1 VERGE
6 FVSIMGPTGVGKT
19 TLCLALNGIVPQ
31 STIMGPTGVGKTTLC
46 LALNGIV
53 PQSTGGTIR
62 GEVVVAGLNTRQ
74 HPVPELASQ
83 VGIVF
88 QDPESQFF
96 NMTVEDEVAFGPESL
111 GLDPRE
117 IQERVDWA
125 LTMVGMSRHR
135 HRSPFQLS
143 GGEKQR
149 VAIASILAMTP
160 RILVLDEPTSGLDP
174 IGKAE
179 VFRVVREL
187 KQREQMTI
195 VMVEQES
202 EKIAEF
208 SDRVVVLRDG
218 KVALVDTPDRVFAN
232 VVLMH
237 EIGLAVPQVSELA
250 HLFNARRNTSYAF
263 TSLEDAYQRL
273 PKSGRLWKSGCN
285 TKNSKSA
292 SEMPPTLKTRN
303 SAIVMQ
309 DLWYSYGG
317 EVTALRGIDLEIEDG
332 DYVAVIGQ
340 NGSGKTT
347 LVKHFNGLLKPTR
360 GQVLVKLE
368 TRNSKLETLRDTA
381 GLTVGQLAQTVGYVF
396 QNPDHQIFCATTREE
411 LAFGPRNLGL
421 SETEVKRRVEETLV
435 RFDLEEYADRPPAV
449 LGYGLR
455 RKIGVAA
462 VYSMRP
468 RIFILDEPTTGLDW
482 RSTMELMELIGEM
495 DRNGHTIILVTHDM
509 KLVTGFSQKSLV
521 LRQGKVLVY
530 DDTRTVFKHSEILR
544 DTQIEPPQITAL
556 AKRMAPYGMPDD
568 VLSVGE
574 FYAAY
579 CKRMEN
585 GEWSRPLESVSGEA
599 SCDEF

>member
-1 VERGE
+1 MPPEISIHDLHFSYPALKPDGEPVPVLGGIDLEVERGE
-6 FVSIMGPTGVGKT
+6 FVS
-19 TLCLALNGIVPQ
+19 
-31 STIMGPTGVGKTTLC
+31 IMGPTGVGKTTLC

-74 HPVPELASQ
+74 HPVPELAAW

-111 GLDPRE
+111 GLDPSE
-117 IQERVDWA
+117 IRERVDWA
-125 LTMVGMSRHR
+125 LAVVGMSPHR
-135 HRSPFQLS
+135 QRSPFQLS

-149 VAIASILAMTP
+149 VAIAAILAMTP

-187 KQREQMTI
+187 KQQRQMTI
-195 VMVEQES
+195 VLVEQES

-208 SDRVVVLRDG
+208 SDRVVVLWDG
-218 KVALVDTPDRVFAN
+218 RVALADTPDRVFAQ
-232 VVLMH
+232 VELMH

-250 HLFNARRNTSYAF
+250 HLFNTRRGTHYVF
-263 TSLEDAYQRL
+263 TSLEDACQAL
-273 PKSGRLWKSGCN
+273 VP
-285 TKNSKSA
+285 
-292 SEMPPTLKTRN
+292 SETSEVFCSREIDTDDPFGTRN
-303 SAIVMQ
+303 SKPVTRNPAIVVQ
-309 DLWYSYGG
+309 DLWYSYGDG
-317 EVTALRGIDLEIEDG
+317 VTALRGIDLEIEDG

-360 GQVLVKLE
+360 GRVLVRGLGDHGG
-368 TRNSKLETLRDTA
+368 LPLLRDTA
-381 GLTVGQLAQTVGYVF
+381 DLTVGQLAQTVGYVF
-396 QNPDHQIFCATTREE
+396 QNPDYQIFCDTVRQE

-421 SETEVKRRVEETLV
+421 AEAEVERRVEEALA
-435 RFDLEEYADRPPAV
+435 RFGLEQYADHPPAL

-462 VYSMRP
+462 VYTMRP

-482 RSTMELMELIGEM
+482 RGTVELMELIGEM
-495 DRNGHTIILVTHDM
+495 HRNGHTIILVTHDM
-509 KLVTGFSQKSLV
+509 RLVAGFSQKCLV
-521 LRQGKVLVY
+521 LREGRILTC
-530 DDTRTVFKHSEILR
+530 DDTRTVFRHPEVLR
-544 DTQIEPPQITAL
+544 DTQIEPPQITEL
-556 AKRMAPYGMPDD
+556 ARRLAPYGMPDD
-568 VLSVGE
+568 VLSVDE
-574 FYAAY
+574 FYVAY
-579 CKRMEN
+579 
-585 GEWSRPLESVSGEA
+585 SGLMG
-599 SCDEF
+599 CQDGRKVV

>member
-1 VERGE
+1 LPLNRSEISIRDLHFSYPSLVPAGRDYKSQPSAGEGAVLKGIDLEVEQGE
-6 FVSIMGPTGVGKT
+6 FVSITG
-19 TLCLALNGIVPQ
+19 L
-31 STIMGPTGVGKTTLC
+31 TGVGKTTLC

-53 PQSTGGTIR
+53 PQSTGGTIH
-62 GEVVVAGLNTRQ
+62 GEVVVTGLNTRQ
-74 HPVPELASQ
+74 HPVPEMASR

-117 IQERVDWA
+117 IRERVDWA
-125 LTMVGMSRHR
+125 LTVVGMSQHR

-149 VAIASILAMTP
+149 VAIAAILAMTP

-187 KQREQMTI
+187 RQRDGMTI

-218 KVALVDTPDRVFAN
+218 KIVLVDTPDRVFAQ
-232 VVLMH
+232 VGLMH

-250 HLFNARRNTSYAF
+250 HLFNTRCHASYTF
-263 TSLEDAYQRL
+263 TSLADAYQGL
-273 PKSGRLWKSGCN
+273 PKPARLCKAGCN
-285 TKNSKSA
+285 AKSSK
-292 SEMPPTLKTRN
+292 LKARN
-303 SAIVMQ
+303 PAIVVQ
-309 DLWYSYGG
+309 DLWYSYGD
-317 EVTALRGIDLEIEDG
+317 EVTALRGVDFEIEDG

-360 GQVLVKLE
+360 GRVLVGGLDSR
-368 TRNSKLETLRDTA
+368 TCSGLRDTA

-396 QNPDHQIFCATTREE
+396 QNPDHQIFCDTAREE

-421 SETEVKRRVEETLV
+421 SEKEVKRRVEETLA
-435 RFDLEEYADRPPAV
+435 RFDLEEYADRPPAM

-462 VYSMRP
+462 VYSMQP

-482 RSTMELMELIGEM
+482 RGAMELMELIGEM
-495 DRNGHTIILVTHDM
+495 HHNGHTIILVTHDM
-509 KLVTGFSQKSLV
+509 KLVAEFSQKSLV
-521 LRQGKVLVY
+521 LRDGQILVY
-530 DDTRTVFKHSEILR
+530 DYTRTVFKHSELLR

-556 AKRMAPYGMPDD
+556 AKRMVPYGMPDD
-568 VLSVGE
+568 VLSVEE
-574 FYAAY
+574 FYTAY
-579 CKRMEN
+579 CGR
-585 GEWSRPLESVSGEA
+585 
-599 SCDEF
+599 F